1 MRPRVA
7 IYVTDEELRQV
18 RREAARRR
26 VSLSRYLKERL
37 LPGHWEGASDG
48 ALLGPENESRLTQA
62 FRRAADVQGRK
73 LLDEISTL
81 IVMVDQLAART
92 LGEAHH
98 EDWQH
103 QVEALVR
110 ELRGDA
116 EATPNGRAEVQ

>member
-7 IYVTDEELRQV
+7 IYVTDEELKQI

-37 LPGHWEGASDG
+37 LPEDRENTSDG
-48 ALLGPENESRLTQA
+48 ALPGPETESRLIQVL
-62 FRRAADVQGRK
+62 RRAADAGNRRMFDQ
-73 LLDEISTL
+73 ISTL

-92 LGEAHH
+92 LGEAPHQ
-98 EDWQH
+98 DWQR

-110 ELRGDA
+110 ELRADA
-116 EATPNGRAEVQ
+116 EPAPNGAHA

>member
-1 MRPRVA
+1 MRPKVA
-7 IYVTDEELRQV
+7 IYVTDEELKQI

-37 LPGHWEGASDG
+37 LPSDLESAPDG
-48 ALLGPENESRLTQA
+48 ALFGSENESRLTQA
-62 FRRAADVQGRK
+62 LRRAADAHSRK
-73 LLDEISTL
+73 MLDQISTL

-98 EDWQH
+98 GDWQQ

-116 EATPNGRAEVQ
+116 EPARNGAHA

>member
-1 MRPRVA
+1 MKPRVA
-7 IYVTDEELRQV
+7 IYVTDEELKQI

-37 LPGHWEGASDG
+37 SPSDLESAPDG
-48 ALLGPENESRLTQA
+48 AALGPETEKRLA
-62 FRRAADVQGRK
+62 DAVRRAADAHSRK
-73 LLDEISTL
+73 LLDQISTL

-98 EDWQH
+98 GDWQH
-103 QVEALVR
+103 QVEELVR

-116 EATPNGRAEVQ
+116 EAAPNGARA

>member
-7 IYVTDEELRQV
+7 IYVTDEELKQI
-18 RREAARRR
+18 RREAGRCR

-62 FRRAADVQGRK
+62 FRRAADVQGRR

-110 ELRGDA
+110 ELRGEA
-116 EATPNGRAEVQ
+116 ELVKNGARA

>member
-7 IYVTDEELRQV
+7 IYVTDEELRQI

-26 VSLSRYLKERL
+26 VSLSRHLKERL
-37 LPGHWEGASDG
+37 LPGDWESASDG
-48 ALLGPENESRLTQA
+48 ALLGPANESRMTQVL
-62 FRRAADVQGRK
+62 RRAADAQGRK
-73 LLDEISTL
+73 LLDQISTL

-98 EDWQH
+98 QDWQQ
-103 QVEALVR
+103 QVESLVR

-116 EATPNGRAEVQ
+116 ESASNGRAEVQ

>member
-7 IYVTDEELRQV
+7 IYVTDEELKQI

-37 LPGHWEGASDG
+37 LPSDLESAPDG
-48 ALLGPENESRLTQA
+48 ALFGSENESRLTQA
-62 FRRAADVQGRK
+62 LRRATDAHSRK
-73 LLDEISTL
+73 MLDQISTL
-81 IVMVDQLAART
+81 DQLAART

-98 EDWQH
+98 GDWQR

-116 EATPNGRAEVQ
+116 EPAPNGAHA

>member
-7 IYVTDEELRQV
+7 IYVTDEELKQI

-37 LPGHWEGASDG
+37 LPNDLESAADG
-48 ALLGPENESRLTQA
+48 ALFWSENESRLTQA
-62 FRRAADVQGRK
+62 LRRAADAHSRK
-73 LLDEISTL
+73 MLDQISTL

-98 EDWQH
+98 GDWQH

-116 EATPNGRAEVQ
+116 EPAPNGAHA

>member
-7 IYVTDEELRQV
+7 IYVTDEELKQI
-18 RREAARRR
+18 RREAARCR

-48 ALLGPENESRLTQA
+48 ALLGPESESRLTQA
-62 FRRAADVQGRK
+62 FGRAADAQGRK

-110 ELRGDA
+110 ELRGEA
-116 EATPNGRAEVQ
+116 ELVKNGERA

>member
-7 IYVTDEELRQV
+7 IYVTDEELKQI

-37 LPGHWEGASDG
+37 VPGVWESAPDG
-48 ALLGPENESRLTQA
+48 APFGPETESRLSQVL
-62 FRRAADVQGRK
+62 RRTAEAGNRR
-73 LLDEISTL
+73 LLDQLSTL

-92 LGEAHH
+92 LGQAHH
-98 EDWQH
+98 REWQQ

-110 ELRGDA
+110 ELRGEVEPA
-116 EATPNGRAEVQ
+116 ANGARA

>member
-1 MRPRVA
+1 MKPRVA
-7 IYVTDEELRQV
+7 IYVTDEELKQI

-37 LPGHWEGASDG
+37 LPNDLESAPDG
-48 ALLGPENESRLTQA
+48 AALGPETEKRLA
-62 FRRAADVQGRK
+62 DAVRRAADAQSKRM
-73 LLDEISTL
+73 LDQISTL

-98 EDWQH
+98 GDWQH

-110 ELRGDA
+110 ELRSDA
-116 EATPNGRAEVQ
+116 EPAPNGALA